1 MIIKDGAVLIVCVC
15 CVCHS
20 GVGEA
25 MNPSEWHWSSHNRV
39 ISSGG
44 VFGEYL
50 MTPSK
55 DSVVVLDGK
64 RRHVQCEWQNI
75 MHGNVIVWVEP
86 VRL

>member
-1 MIIKDGAVLIVCVC
+1 MR
-15 CVCHS
+15 
-20 GVGEA
+20 
-25 MNPSEWHWSSHNRV
+25 PSEWHWSSHNRV

-55 DSVVVLDGK
+55 DSVVVLDGR

-75 MHGNVIVWVEP
+75 LHGNVIVWVEP
-86 VRL
+86 ARL